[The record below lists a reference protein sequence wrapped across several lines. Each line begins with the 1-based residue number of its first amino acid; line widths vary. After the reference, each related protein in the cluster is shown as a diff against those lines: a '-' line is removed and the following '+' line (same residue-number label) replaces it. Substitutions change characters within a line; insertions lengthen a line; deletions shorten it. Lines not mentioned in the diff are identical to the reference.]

1 MCLSL
6 KIILNLDISDEKLFY
21 TAFMLFWAC
30 FKMGSYLAQKMI
42 IFMRLSWVTPPK
54 KCKLCVTKLG
64 YWWDHDLYLVAT
76 DRSCYMSLP
85 RSDECSLALAD
96 RAHFQFQ
103 TDVKYRTK
111 PLTFDP
117 SLPLHLCQCS
127 HAIPSRGDARIISEL
142 SCACGIWV
150 WH

>member
-1 MCLSL
+1 MSA
-6 KIILNLDISDEKLFY
+6 KYEQFVATHGKLFGTKNDHIY
-21 TAFMLFWAC
+21 VL
-30 FKMGSYLAQKMI
+30 KLGHPS
-42 IFMRLSWVTPPK
+42 K
-54 KCKLCVTKLG
+54 KVQTFCKKLG

-85 RSDECSLALAD
+85 RSDQCSLALAD

-142 SCACGIWV
+142 ACACGI
-150 WH
+150 